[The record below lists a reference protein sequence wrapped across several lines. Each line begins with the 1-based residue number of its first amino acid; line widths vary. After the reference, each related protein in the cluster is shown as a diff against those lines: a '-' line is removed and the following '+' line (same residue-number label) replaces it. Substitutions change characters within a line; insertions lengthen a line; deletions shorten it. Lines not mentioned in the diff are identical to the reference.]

1 MKKAG
6 LSSILVAVVLLAL
19 GVTADAQPAGKIFRI
34 GFLDPSTA
42 SGMAV
47 LVDAF
52 RQELSK
58 LGWVEGKNIA
68 LEYRFGEGKANEH
81 FKELAAELVQ
91 IKVDVIVARGT
102 IGALTAKEATSTI
115 PIVML
120 GVGDPVEAGLIKS
133 LAQPSGNIT
142 GLISLSPELI
152 TKRVEL
158 LKEVVPRL
166 ALMGVLII
174 GGRGSVGTERQIKE
188 LEPAAQFLRVK
199 LVYLEAKGE
208 PKSLENAFETAKRQ
222 RVDAFTPIS
231 RPFAF
236 AERKP
241 IVELAAKHRLPAI
254 YSTREYVD
262 EGGLMSY
269 GLDARDQYSRAA
281 YFVDKILKGTKP
293 ADLPVEQPTKF
304 EFIINLRAAKQIG
317 LTIPPNVLARADK
330 VIK

>member
-1 MKKAG
+1 MIKRR
-6 LSSILVAVVLLAL
+6 LWLVTILFLAIN
-19 GVTADAQPAGKIFRI
+19 TFADAQQPGKIFRI

-81 FKELAAELVQ
+81 FKELTAELVQ

-158 LKEVVPRL
+158 LKDVVPRL
-166 ALMGVLII
+166 ALMGVLI
-174 GGRGSVGTERQIKE
+174 VG
-188 LEPAAQFLRVK
+188 
-199 LVYLEAKGE
+199 
-208 PKSLENAFETAKRQ
+208 
-222 RVDAFTPIS
+222 
-231 RPFAF
+231 
-236 AERKP
+236 
-241 IVELAAKHRLPAI
+241 
-254 YSTREYVD
+254 
-262 EGGLMSY
+262 
-269 GLDARDQYSRAA
+269 
-281 YFVDKILKGTKP
+281 
-293 ADLPVEQPTKF
+293 
-304 EFIINLRAAKQIG
+304 
-317 LTIPPNVLARADK
+317 
-330 VIK
+330 

>member
-1 MKKAG
+1 MNTKI
-6 LSSILVAVVLLAL
+6 SICLVGAALLFNASF
-19 GVTADAQPAGKIFRI
+19 VQAQQPGKIFRI
-34 GFLDPSTA
+34 GYLDPSTA

-47 LVDAF
+47 RVDAF

-68 LEYRFGEGKANEH
+68 LEYRFGEGKANDY
-81 FKELAAELVQ
+81 FKELTAELVQ
-91 IKVDVIVARGT
+91 SKVDVIVAGGT

-120 GVGDPVEAGLIKS
+120 NVGDPVEAGLIKS

-199 LVYLEAKGE
+199 LVYLETKGE

-222 RVDAFTPIS
+222 RVDAFTLIS
-231 RPFAF
+231 RPIAF

-254 YSTREYVD
+254 YPTRQYVD

-281 YFVDKILKGTKP
+281 HFVDKILKGTKP

-304 EFIINLRAAKQIG
+304 ELLINLKTAKQIG

-330 VIK
+330 VIR

>member
-1 MKKAG
+1 MGTRAIVALLIG
-6 LSSILVAVVLLAL
+6 LTLASVQLAVAQ
-19 GVTADAQPAGKIFRI
+19 QPGRIFRI

-81 FKELAAELVQ
+81 FKELTAELVQ

-241 IVELAAKHRLPAI
+241 IVALAAKHRLPAI

-293 ADLPVEQPTKF
+293 ADLPVQQPTKF
-304 EFIINLRAAKQIG
+304 EFIVNLKAAKQIG
-317 LTIPPNVLARADK
+317 LTIPPNVLARADR
-330 VIK
+330 VIR

>member
-1 MKKAG
+1 
-6 LSSILVAVVLLAL
+6 
-19 GVTADAQPAGKIFRI
+19 
-34 GFLDPSTA
+34 
-42 SGMAV
+42 MAV

-58 LGWVEGKNIA
+58 LGWIEGKNIA

-81 FKELAAELVQ
+81 FKELTAELVQ

-102 IGALTAKEATSTI
+102 IGALTAKEATSRI

-174 GGRGSVGTERQIKE
+174 GGRGSVGTERQIKN
-188 LEPAAQFLRVK
+188 L
-199 LVYLEAKGE
+199 
-208 PKSLENAFETAKRQ
+208 NRQ
-222 RVDAFTPIS
+222 LNFC
-231 RPFAF
+231 
-236 AERKP
+236 E
-241 IVELAAKHRLPAI
+241 
-254 YSTREYVD
+254 
-262 EGGLMSY
+262 
-269 GLDARDQYSRAA
+269 
-281 YFVDKILKGTKP
+281 
-293 ADLPVEQPTKF
+293 
-304 EFIINLRAAKQIG
+304 
-317 LTIPPNVLARADK
+317 
-330 VIK
+330 